1 MARPM
6 LRGRMQRY
14 HEEGVAG
21 LRPRVIPGRP
31 GALTAERMEELRTMV
46 LQRPDPER
54 DRVGH

>member
-1 MARPM
+1 M